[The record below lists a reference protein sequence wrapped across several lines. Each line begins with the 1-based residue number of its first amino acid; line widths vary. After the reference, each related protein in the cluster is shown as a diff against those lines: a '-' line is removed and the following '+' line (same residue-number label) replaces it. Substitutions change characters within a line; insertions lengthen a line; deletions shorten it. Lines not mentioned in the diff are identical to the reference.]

1 MDQLREHQVVQG
13 EIQLLPVNR
22 ELIKIMVV
30 KEETQFILDQLHIT
44 AVLFQKLSILIIK
57 EQFMLVVEV
66 VEQVDLALQQHQV
79 LQHIVTDLME
89 LVAHLMQ
96 L

>member
-1 MDQLREHQVVQG
+1 MQG